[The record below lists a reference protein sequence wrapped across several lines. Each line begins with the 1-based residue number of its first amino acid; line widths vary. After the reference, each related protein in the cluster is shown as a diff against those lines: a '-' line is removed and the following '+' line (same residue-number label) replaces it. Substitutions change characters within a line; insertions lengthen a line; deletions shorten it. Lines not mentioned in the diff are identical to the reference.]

1 MNKEILLCA
10 ISFLVCLTKLTS
22 LCDRLWQTFEACER
36 NIEIIILISMFH
48 EIKFSTANHQLPN
61 AFLANKGSVLN
72 ELVFSLVE

>member
-1 MNKEILLCA
+1 MNKEILLCNF
-10 ISFLVCLTKLTS
+10 ISSLSNKTDS

-36 NIEIIILISMFH
+36 NIEIIIVISMFH

-61 AFLANKGSVLN
+61 AFLANKVSVLN